1 MMKEKQWIVVRCRA
15 CRICHGSNGNFKKCP
30 HCGNVIGENAEIV
43 STVNSE
49 TELRME
55 VAIANTPEEL
65 RGTLRKKLH
74 SKKDLVQNLDPPAFT
89 MAKWVHQSADENG
102 EVTIHSVT
110 TTIESKNTDIDA
122 EDLISMAET
131 QGMLLRIGENR
142 WTLLE

>member
-1 MMKEKQWIVVRCRA
+1 MQGKQWIVVRCRA
-15 CRICHGSNGNFKKCP
+15 CRICHGSNGNYKKCP

-43 STVNSE
+43 STANSE
-49 TELRME
+49 AELRME

-65 RGTLRKKLH
+65 RDTLRKKLQ
-74 SKKDLVQNLDPPAFT
+74 STEALVQNSDPPAFT

-110 TTIESKNTDIDA
+110 TTIESKNTDIDP

-131 QGMLLRIGENR
+131 QGMLLRIGKNR

>member
-1 MMKEKQWIVVRCRA
+1 MQEKQWIVVRCRA
-15 CRICHGSNGNFKKCP
+15 CGICHGSNGHYKKCP
-30 HCGNVIGENAEIV
+30 HCGNVIGENAELV

-55 VAIANTPEEL
+55 VAIANTPVEL
-65 RGTLRKKLH
+65 RDSLRDKLH
-74 SKKDLVQNLDPPAFT
+74 TKKPLVQNSDPPAFT

-110 TTIESKNTDIDA
+110 ATINSQNTDIEA